1 MTFAD
6 FNLNTPLLNA
16 ITDMGMT
23 TPTLIQERAFSVIMS
38 GKDVLGIAQTGTGK
52 TIAYL
57 LPLLR
62 MWKYTKTKEPQIVIM
77 VPTRELVVQV
87 VEVVEKL
94 STYQSLVVKGVY
106 GGVNMK
112 TQALEIADGMDVLVA
127 TPGRLR
133 DLALDGFVSLR
144 NVKKLVIDEVDEMLD
159 LGFRVQLSSIF
170 DIIPAKR
177 QNLLFSAT
185 ITPEVEALIQNYF
198 TSPQKVEAAATGTP
212 LDNITQQAYV
222 IPNFTTKL
230 NLLEWLLGRQEEM
243 TRVLVFCATKK
254 MADYVFEKL
263 EPLFNEEI
271 GLIHSGKAQNYRFR
285 MVTEFQGGERRIL
298 IATDL
303 VSRGLDISNVS
314 HVINFDLPDDPET
327 YIHRIGRTG
336 RADENGDA
344 ISFIT
349 PRDEEK
355 RLEIEILMNMEIPN
369 SELPEDLEISDL
381 ITDFDKNKVKMKN
394 VLIKTP
400 KASQSGPAFQ
410 KKAAHNQKTNKK
422 VRRADQMKAK
432 YGKPK
437 TRGQKRK

>member
-6 FNLNTPLLNA
+6 FNLNTPLRNA
-16 ITDMGMT
+16 IADMGMT
-23 TPTLIQERAFSVIMS
+23 TPTLIQQRAFSVIMS

-62 MWKYTKTKEPQIVIM
+62 MWKYTKNKEPQIVIM

-94 STYQSLVVKGVY
+94 SAYQSLIVKGVY

-112 TQALEIADGMDVLVA
+112 TQALEIAEGMDVLVA

-170 DIIPAKR
+170 DIIPARR

-185 ITPEVEALIQNYF
+185 ITPEVEMLIQNYF
-198 TSPQKVEAAATGTP
+198 TAPQKVEAAATGTP
-212 LDNITQQAYV
+212 LDNITQQAYLV
-222 IPNFTTKL
+222 PNFTTKL
-230 NLLEWLLGRQEEM
+230 HLLEWLLTRQEEM

-254 MADYVFEKL
+254 MADYVFEKF
-263 EPLFNEEI
+263 EPLFNDQI

-285 MVTEFQGGERRIL
+285 MVTEFQGGKRRIL

-336 RADENGDA
+336 RADEKGDA

-349 PRDEEK
+349 PRDEDK
-355 RLEIEILMNMEIPN
+355 RLEIEVLMNMEIPN
-369 SELPEDLEISDL
+369 TELPEDLEISDQ
-381 ITDFDKNKVKMKN
+381 ITDFDKKKVKMKN

-400 KASQSGPAFQ
+400 KPSQSGPAFQ
-410 KKAAHNQKTNKK
+410 KKAAHNLKNNKK